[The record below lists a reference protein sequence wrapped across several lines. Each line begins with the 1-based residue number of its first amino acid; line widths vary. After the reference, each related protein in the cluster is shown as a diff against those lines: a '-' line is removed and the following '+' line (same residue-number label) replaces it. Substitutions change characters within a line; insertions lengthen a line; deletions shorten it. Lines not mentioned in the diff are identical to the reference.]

1 MKKKTIAILTCLTVL
16 ACMSVPVFAT
26 DGNLE
31 NKSIEQEVSAIQ
43 EDLLEARENDGT
55 ISKKEQKEITEDY
68 STEAIKEFNDIVDEE
83 LADVLEDE
91 FSNMEL
97 SSEEQ
102 ITTKSIDL
110 DCGAQVVVTN
120 EITKEDDSQ
129 EEASLSDKVK
139 NFFILE
145 ASASTAS
152 YGNFK
157 YGTYIKVIG
166 VGTVSL
172 NVTNHL
178 TASKSG
184 LTIRKVTASTNS
196 SGQMFDVGKNCKIV
210 KKSAGKGQTCKTLAG
225 VRWYCNTPYGH
236 LPKKWK
242 KLTSSFK
249 VTSINTSKKKV
260 NFNCSVSSSA
270 SNSW

>member
-1 MKKKTIAILTCLTVL
+1 MKKKAVAILTCLTIL

-31 NKSIEQEVSAIQ
+31 NESTEQEVSAIQ

-55 ISKKEQKEITEDY
+55 ISKKEQKEIIEDY
-68 STEAIKEFNDIVDEE
+68 SAEAIEEFNDIVDEE
-83 LADVLEDE
+83 LSDVLEEE
-91 FSNMEL
+91 FSNIEL

-110 DCGAQVVVTN
+110 DCGAQVVVIN

-157 YGTYIKVIG
+157 HGTYVKVVA
-166 VGTVSL
+166 VGTLSL

-236 LPKKWK
+236 FPKKWK

-260 NFNCSVSSSA
+260 NYNCSVSSSA

>member
-1 MKKKTIAILTCLTVL
+1 MAVSDFVWYTAIAASCQE
-16 ACMSVPVFAT
+16 ACSALLDSREKLGRLSF
-26 DGNLE
+26 DYSRLRQFLYSWE
-31 NKSIEQEVSAIQ
+31 KSAF
-43 EDLLEARENDGT
+43 RGT

-260 NFNCSVSSSA
+260 N
-270 SNSW
+270 

>member
-1 MKKKTIAILTCLTVL
+1 MKKKAVAILTCLTIL

-31 NKSIEQEVSAIQ
+31 NESTEQEVSAIQ

-55 ISKKEQKEITEDY
+55 ISKKEQKEIIEDY
-68 STEAIKEFNDIVDEE
+68 SAEAIEEFNDIVDEE
-83 LADVLEDE
+83 LSDVLEEE
-91 FSNMEL
+91 FSNIEL

-157 YGTYIKVIG
+157 HGTYVKVVA
-166 VGTVSL
+166 VGTLSL

-210 KKSAGKGQTCKTLAG
+210 KKSAG

-236 LPKKWK
+236 FPKKWK

-260 NFNCSVSSSA
+260 NYNCSVSSSA

>member
-1 MKKKTIAILTCLTVL
+1 
-16 ACMSVPVFAT
+16 
-26 DGNLE
+26 
-31 NKSIEQEVSAIQ
+31 
-43 EDLLEARENDGT
+43 
-55 ISKKEQKEITEDY
+55 
-68 STEAIKEFNDIVDEE
+68 
-83 LADVLEDE
+83 
-91 FSNMEL
+91 MEL

-210 KKSAGKGQTCKTLAG
+210 KNRQEKVRTCKTLAG

-249 VTSINTSKKKV
+249 VTSYKY
-260 NFNCSVSSSA
+260 
-270 SNSW
+270 